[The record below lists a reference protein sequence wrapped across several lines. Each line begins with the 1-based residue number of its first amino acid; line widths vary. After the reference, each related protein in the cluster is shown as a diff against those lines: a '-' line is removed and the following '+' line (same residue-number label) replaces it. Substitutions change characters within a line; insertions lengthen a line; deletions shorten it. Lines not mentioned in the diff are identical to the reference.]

1 MSELELRDVK
11 VEFSGGMVSFTSR
24 LQLND
29 GTPASRPSGKYEAM
43 VFEDGRWRFRVCLV
57 LAATFANRV
66 ALDLR

>member
-1 MSELELRDVK
+1 
-11 VEFSGGMVSFTSR
+11 MVSFTSR